1 MDAEHKT
8 NAVEGVIGYHQR
20 TKHHFHRYARSAGHM
35 DWENQPAPFRF
46 YEGAEAEPLA
56 LLSDDP
62 GQGRRD
68 LYQRRI
74 RPPALLSRANVAGFL
89 QFSLGLSAWKSTGA
103 ARWSLRINPSSG
115 NLHPTE
121 AHLLLP
127 PEENLPSGLFHYNPF
142 SHSLERR
149 AQVPDRLWDEVR
161 RHFQTDVFL
170 VALTSIFWRES
181 WKYGERAFRYCQHD
195 AGHALAAA
203 AFSAALFGW
212 RATVLFSQA
221 DDQIERVLG
230 FDRLQWPEE
239 EKEHPDLVFA
249 VHPEDRPVATLGISD
264 TLVDGFAA
272 LPLAGRP
279 SRLSR
284 SPLRWD
290 VIADVA
296 AQTRKPATPTAAP
309 EIESPDFLPDPGTKL
324 APAAAIRGRRSA
336 LDFDPENTLCREHFF
351 AILDKTRPRSETPPF
366 DAGFLEA
373 NAHLLIFVHRVD
385 NVDPGLYLFLRDP
398 AQADPLR
405 RSLRKD
411 FLWEPTTPGFPLFLL
426 ERGDLR
432 QTAMR
437 LSCHQQIA
445 GAGVFSLGM
454 LVRFEDRLADA
465 AWRYR
470 QLFMETGMIGQ
481 VLYLEAESRGV
492 RGTGIGCYFDDAVHQ
507 LAGIGGTAYQSL
519 YHFTVGL
526 PVEDPRLQTEPPYF
540 HLDGARGAGK
550 NRRTP

>member
-1 MDAEHKT
+1 MDAENKT
-8 NAVEGVIGYHQR
+8 DAVEDVIGYHHR
-20 TKHHFHRYARSAGHM
+20 TKHHLNRYARSAGYM

-46 YEGAEAEPLA
+46 YEGAEPEPLA
-56 LLSDDP
+56 LMEEAP
-62 GQGRRD
+62 GRGRAN

-74 RPPALLSRANVAGFL
+74 TPPAPLNRKNVAGFL
-89 QFSLGLSAWKSTGA
+89 QHALGLSAWKSTGA

-121 AHLLLP
+121 AHLMLP
-127 PEENLPSGLFHYNPF
+127 PEKDRPSGIFHYNPF
-142 SHSLERR
+142 LHALERR
-149 AQVPDRLWDEVR
+149 AQVPERLWTDVH
-161 RHFQTDVFL
+161 RHLKTEVFL
-170 VALTSIFWRES
+170 VLLTSIFWRES

-212 RATVLFSQA
+212 RTTVLGSMA
-221 DDQIERVLG
+221 DDQVERMFG
-230 FDRLQWPEE
+230 FDRVQWPEE
-239 EKEHPDLVFA
+239 EKEHPDLLFA
-249 VHPEDRPVATLGISD
+249 VHPEDHPVAALD
-264 TLVDGFAA
+264 VPDAVVDGFAA

-279 SRLSR
+279 NRLSR
-284 SPLRWD
+284 NPLRWD

-296 AQTRKPATPTAAP
+296 AKTRKPAAPAATPR
-309 EIESPDFLPDPGTKL
+309 IESPDFWPDPGAQL
-324 APAAAIRGRRSA
+324 APASAIRRRRSA
-336 LDFDPENTLCREHFF
+336 LDFDPENTLSQEHFF
-351 AILDKTRPRSETPPF
+351 AILDKTRPRSDTPPF

-373 NAHLLIFVHRVD
+373 NAHLLIFVHRIE
-385 NVDPGLYLFLRDP
+385 NLAPGLYLFLRDP
-398 AQADPLR
+398 AQGDLLR
-405 RSLRKD
+405 RSMRTD
-411 FLWEPTTPGFPLFLL
+411 FLWEPTSSGFPLFLL
-426 ERGDLR
+426 ERGDFR

-437 LSCHQQIA
+437 LSCHQPIA

-454 LVRFEDRLADA
+454 LVRFEERLADA

-470 QLFMETGMIGQ
+470 HLFMETGMIGQ

-507 LAGIGGTAYQSL
+507 LAGISGTAYQSL

-540 HLDGARGAGK
+540 HLNGVRSAGK
-550 NRRTP
+550 SRRSP